1 LTQQFVSD
9 YGLKYSIALEVSVST
24 SLEVLEAE
32 VLQLAP
38 ADRSRLFERLIAS
51 LDSDADVERAWEE
64 EADRR
69 ERELDSGVAT
79 VVPAQEAIA
88 RLRQRILR

>member
-1 LTQQFVSD
+1 MPSHAASSSEITAGV
-9 YGLKYSIALEVSVST
+9 GIARRRKLQ
-24 SLEVLEAE
+24 AE